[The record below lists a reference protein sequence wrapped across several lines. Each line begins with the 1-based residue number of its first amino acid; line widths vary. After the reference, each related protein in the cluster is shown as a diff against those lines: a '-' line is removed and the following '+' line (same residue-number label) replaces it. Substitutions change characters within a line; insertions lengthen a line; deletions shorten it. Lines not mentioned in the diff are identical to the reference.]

1 VLTTPQRIP
10 ESSTGPLPQ
19 PYGPLAAFRTA
30 SARPEKSA
38 CSSLRNR
45 VTSAWFVRIIEI
57 GLCRAMHP
65 IASPINPIAPV
76 LHPTVVGRAARAAA
90 LLDVTKSLDPGRLA
104 RRQGRIALQEV
115 FSP

>member
-1 VLTTPQRIP
+1 MPFPPQSCNLCLVRAYNRDGLVLAT
-10 ESSTGPLPQ
+10 
-19 PYGPLAAFRTA
+19 
-30 SARPEKSA
+30 
-38 CSSLRNR
+38 
-45 VTSAWFVRIIEI
+45 
-57 GLCRAMHP
+57 HP

-76 LHPTVVGRAARAAA
+76 LHPTVVGRAVRAGA